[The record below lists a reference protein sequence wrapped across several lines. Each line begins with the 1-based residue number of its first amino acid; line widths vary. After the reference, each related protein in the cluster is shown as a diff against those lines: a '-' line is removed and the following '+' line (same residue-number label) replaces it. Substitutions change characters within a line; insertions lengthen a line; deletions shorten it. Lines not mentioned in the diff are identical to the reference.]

1 MLDKIIRFSI
11 QNKLIVGMIML
22 GWIVWGVWSLTRL
35 PIDAVPDITN
45 NQVQIITLSPTLATQ
60 EVEQFVTFP
69 IEQAIANVPN
79 TEEIRSISRFG
90 LSVITVVFKEE
101 VDIYFAR
108 QLLQEKLKEAEE
120 EIPDGVGR
128 PELAPVSTGLGEVY
142 QYILHPKEGAE
153 NKYTTMDLRT
163 MQDWIVRRQLNGT
176 PGVAEVN
183 SFGGLLKQYEVSID
197 PERLRAY
204 NLSIADV
211 YSALEQNNQN
221 TGGAY
226 IDKKP
231 TAYYIRGVGMVTSLE
246 DVKQIA
252 IIRENQPPTYIRDIA
267 DVKFGSAVR
276 YGAMTYNGK
285 VDAVGGVV
293 MMLKGENSKEVVD
306 AVKRRIA
313 TIQKTLP
320 KDVTIEPYLDR
331 TDLVERAISTVEK
344 NLIEGALIVIF
355 VLVIFLGN
363 LRAGLI
369 VASAIPLSMLFAIS
383 LMNVFGVSAN
393 LMSLG
398 AIDFGLIVDGSV
410 IIVEATLHHLATRGL
425 SGKLSQKEM
434 DEEVY
439 QSASKIRSS
448 AAFGEIIILIVY
460 IPILVLRGVEGK
472 MFVPM
477 AQTVSF
483 AIIGALIL
491 SLTYIPMMC
500 ALFLPKQIKQ
510 KETFSTRMINWL
522 YLRYEPILHKAFDF
536 KGWIVGTTV
545 AVFGI
550 SVFFFSKMGGEFLP
564 TLKEGD
570 YAFHCILPKGT
581 SLNQSI
587 ETSMLASRII
597 KSFDEVKMVVGK
609 TGSAEVPTDP
619 MPPEATDIMVILNPK
634 DEWTSGRTYD
644 ELGDAIYAKLKATIP
659 GVFFEKNQPIQ
670 MRSNELMTGI
680 RQDVAV
686 KVFGENIDS
695 LLFYGTKVSEI
706 IKQVPGASTPQ
717 MENISGLPQITVEYD
732 RVRLANNGVSV
743 QEVNDII
750 AAAFAGRVTG
760 SVYENERKFDL
771 VVRLNE
777 ENRQTIDNV
786 ANLFVPTKAGVLL
799 PLSEL
804 ATVAYKN
811 GPAQIS
817 REEGKRRVVIGFN
830 ITGGR
835 DVASVVKEIQ
845 DKLDKQL
852 KLTSGYY
859 LQYAGSFQNL
869 EEANARLS
877 WAVPLALLL
886 IFFLLY
892 TTFKSVKQAL
902 LIFTAIPMS
911 AIGGVFALMLRG
923 MPFSISAG
931 IGFIALFGVA
941 VLNGIV
947 LIGTF
952 NHLKQDGMKDV
963 WQRIKEGTKERFRP
977 VLMTASVASL
987 GFLPMAIS
995 QGDGAEVQ
1003 KPLATVVIGGLITAT
1018 ILTLIVLP
1026 ILYSLF
1032 ERKWKV
1038 KPNGTAML
1046 IFFVCASS
1054 VVAQAQNIEKT
1065 AFVQAGLANNAAV
1078 QAASRS
1084 VEARRALI
1092 GSAGS
1097 MAKTN
1102 LSAQLGQYN
1111 SEKFDQNFELSQ
1123 EIPFPTVFKARR
1135 TLFEKDVLLAET
1147 DYRLFKNMLALQLA
1161 NTYEDLSFAYAREE
1175 KLKRLDS
1182 LYSEFE
1188 RASQVKFQA
1197 GDIPKI
1203 QVTTAKTKRGE
1214 AQLQLR
1220 QQQVLIENLKEQ
1232 INAFTNDSLMH
1243 HIDHPALVVDMIDK
1257 SLQEDLLVSNPELGQ
1272 IANQIERAEAE
1283 IGLEKQQRLPD
1294 FTIGYANTSFIGS
1307 DVQNGIVIDER
1318 TSRDRFH
1325 SANIGVAIPIFN
1337 TGAKSRI
1344 KSIKLEQEA
1353 NNLRLQQRSRE
1364 LKSELNN
1371 NIKLFQQQQEQYNF
1385 YRSQGLQNAADI
1397 LNAGRLGYEVGD
1409 MDYIE
1414 YLTAIQNAITI
1425 EMNYI
1430 QSIYENNQ
1438 TVNNIRYIIGNH
1450 TAK

>member
-306 AVKRRIA
+306 AVKGRIA

-398 AIDFGLIVDGSV
+398 AIDFGLIVDSSV

-434 DEEVY
+434 DDEVY

-536 KGWIVGTTV
+536 KGWIVGITV

-695 LLFYGTKVSEI
+695 LLFYGNKVSEI

-835 DVASVVKEIQ
+835 DVASVVREIQ
-845 DKLDKQL
+845 DKMDKQL

-952 NHLKQDGMKDV
+952 NHLKKDGMKDV

-1038 KPNGTAML
+1038 KPNSTAML
-1046 IFFVCASS
+1046 IFFICASS

-1161 NTYEDLSFAYAREE
+1161 NAYEDLSFAYAREE

-1182 LYSEFE
+1182 LYAEFE

-1232 INAFTNDSLMH
+1232 INAFTNDGLMH

-1257 SLQEDLLVSNPELGQ
+1257 SLQEELLVSNPELGQ

-1438 TVNNIRYIIGNH
+1438 TVNNIRYIMGSH